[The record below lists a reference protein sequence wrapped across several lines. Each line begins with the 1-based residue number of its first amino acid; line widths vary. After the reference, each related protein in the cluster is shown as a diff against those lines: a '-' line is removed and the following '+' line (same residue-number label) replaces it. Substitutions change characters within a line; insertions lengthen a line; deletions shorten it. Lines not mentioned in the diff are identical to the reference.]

1 MHCCPSAEDLRA
13 CTGVRRALVPA
24 GVLCAGVGE
33 SHAAVG
39 RVQRVQRLHQRRRQR
54 VQEAAAVE
62 MGALQAPGAGDWL
75 VQHAAQLGRVGS
87 GQSGIA
93 GVRDERGGAGDTC
106 RADEGGCFMK
116 IKTALAR
123 IGDGFEDYPMPD
135 KGRGCWTIR
144 KFFFCNVDFDLT

>member
-1 MHCCPSAEDLRA
+1 MHIPTILRSSNYIRHSPPPHTHTRKPSLVTPVATYMHCCPSAEDLRA

-93 GVRDERGGAGDTC
+93 GMRDERGGA
-106 RADEGGCFMK
+106 
-116 IKTALAR
+116 
-123 IGDGFEDYPMPD
+123 
-135 KGRGCWTIR
+135 
-144 KFFFCNVDFDLT
+144 